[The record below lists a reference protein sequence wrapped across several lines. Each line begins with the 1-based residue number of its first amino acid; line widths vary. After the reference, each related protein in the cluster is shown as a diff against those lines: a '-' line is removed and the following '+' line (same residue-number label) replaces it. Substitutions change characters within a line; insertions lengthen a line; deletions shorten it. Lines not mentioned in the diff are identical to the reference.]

1 MNEHLVECIKRSQAL
16 HKSVSRRGRGSLITL
31 LSKTTVN
38 NIITTIQQT
47 MQATMARQIENAGM
61 FSVQID
67 TTQDITTQDQCS
79 VIVRYVTDDNIH
91 ERLVAVVKCEASTGQ
106 CFVQVLTD
114 ALERMKLDLSSCISN
129 STDGAASM
137 QGKYKGFIAL
147 LSAKSPNQVHVWCYA
162 HVLNLVLADTT
173 ESVLASGSLF
183 SLLNNTAVFLRETYQ
198 RMSIWENESKDP
210 KHKRLAPI
218 GETRWWSKD
227 SMLRKVFGDFGK
239 PDNAM
244 YVALLFTLSAI
255 KYQTNFNTN
264 ARVRAQGFIEGLLKY
279 ETSSQPRSS

>member
-173 ESVLASGSLF
+173 ESGSLF

-279 ETSSQPRSS
+279 ETSSHPRSS